1 MVHVQ
6 IDIHTVVIEMFDFTM
21 QKSTIVLI
29 WYKLIHVLK
38 YSKNGSVQLYNSCTA
53 RF

>member
-6 IDIHTVVIEMFDFTM
+6 INIHTVVIEMFDSTM

-29 WYKLIHVLK
+29 WYKLIHMLK
-38 YSKNGSVQLYNSCTA
+38 HSKNGSVKLYNSCTA